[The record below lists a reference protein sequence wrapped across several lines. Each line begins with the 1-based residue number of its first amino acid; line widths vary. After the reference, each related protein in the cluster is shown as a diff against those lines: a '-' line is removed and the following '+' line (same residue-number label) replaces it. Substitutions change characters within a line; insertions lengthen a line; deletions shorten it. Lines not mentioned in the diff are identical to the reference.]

1 MYWDSNSVGEG
12 DKSSLDLQFSLWKLN
27 FSIKSRYTGIQTQ
40 QARET
45 RARWTDISIHDSL
58 ILVLK
63 LNKLGFQPS
72 KQGRQQIPGLIFQ
85 SMIVKF

>member
-45 RARWTDISIHDSL
+45 RAPWTDISIHDSL